1 MMPLSPLKTAGPVF
15 EVKRIKNTTVVLFS
29 PVCRGTCYII
39 SEDDYGVAAEREC
52 TLLTVC
58 LRRKLWQLLKT

>member
-29 PVCRGTCYII
+29 PVRTGTCYII
-39 SEDDYGVAAEREC
+39 SVDNYGVVAEREC
-52 TLLTVC
+52 TLLTVYV
-58 LRRKLWQLLKT
+58 RRKLWQLLKT